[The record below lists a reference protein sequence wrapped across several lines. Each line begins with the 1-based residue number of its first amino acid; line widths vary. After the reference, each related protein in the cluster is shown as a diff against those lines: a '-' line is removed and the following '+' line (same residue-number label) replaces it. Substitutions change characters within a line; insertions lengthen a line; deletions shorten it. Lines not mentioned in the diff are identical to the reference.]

1 MGKYQWVFK
10 PGFNGKFRDV
20 GILSDGT
27 LWNPNGYPENE
38 VRAAVLDADARRRIR
53 RSNAAKKAA
62 VTRRERHGRLVYS
75 VAKGIVEGKE
85 YGPRKN
91 CVVCGKGLTD
101 PPSIARGIGS
111 DCWQCILEA
120 ISQSRAADQPALI

>member
-1 MGKYQWVFK
+1 MGKYRWVLK
-10 PGFNGKFRDV
+10 PGSSMPVCWPDGVFHSV

-38 VRAAVLDADARRRIR
+38 VRAAVLAADERRRIR

-62 VTRRERHGRLVYS
+62 ATRHERHGRLVYS
-75 VAKGIVEGKE
+75 VAKGIVEGRE
-85 YGPRKN
+85 YGPREN

-101 PPSIARGIGS
+101 PQSIARGIGS
-111 DCWQCILEA
+111 DCWKA
-120 ISQSRAADQPALI
+120 S